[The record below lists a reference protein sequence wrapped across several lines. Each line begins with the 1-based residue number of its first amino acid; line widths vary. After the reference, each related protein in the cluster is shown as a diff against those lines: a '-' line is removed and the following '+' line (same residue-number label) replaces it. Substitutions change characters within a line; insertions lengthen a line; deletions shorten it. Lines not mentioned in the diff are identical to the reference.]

1 MSAAQL
7 DSRAA
12 ADPTR
17 SAWVSA
23 NAGAGKTYTL
33 ANRVTRLLLAGA
45 RPEHI
50 LCLTYTKA
58 AAAEMAGRLFD
69 QLGQWAMADDAALA
83 KRIAEIGAPPRDAE
97 GLKEARRLFALALE
111 TPGGLK
117 IQTIHSFCQYLLA
130 RFPLEAR
137 VPPAF
142 RVLDDQTARELR
154 DDARTRVLERAG
166 SGDDTL
172 AKAAAHLVT
181 HASEARLQ
189 QILDGAL
196 GGDRRKFERFLSSLS
211 EAEDAMAEAV
221 RRAHGAGAG
230 DTCENIASS
239 FIAAIKAEDARLRE
253 VVGWLSSGGKTD
265 VKNADA
271 LLRAIESGSF
281 ENFREAFLTGK
292 GARYASL
299 ATKKLSDA
307 RPDLLQ
313 YLESIADRFLVAEGR
328 YRATHAASLAEA
340 ALTLAAAARHEYAAA
355 KRARGVLDYDDLIIE
370 TLRLL
375 ERDEASGWVL
385 YKLDGGLDHILIDEA
400 QDTSPEQWN
409 IVRKLTEDFFAGKGA
424 RDDDSRGPRTIFA
437 VGDEKQSIFSFQG
450 ADPAQFDINRTL
462 FEARAAENSFV
473 DVQLPVSRR
482 SAPQI
487 LQFVDEVFADPAAR
501 EGVTSAGVNV
511 AHQAHRAEAKG
522 RVEFWPALSPSKTPE
537 PDYWLPVDVE
547 SEASPVVR
555 LADRVAEQ
563 IKSWTNGRMHLP
575 GHKKPISPGDIM
587 VLMPRREPFASELI
601 RQLKRRGVP
610 VAGADRIKLQK
621 QIAVMDLVA
630 LGRFALLPE
639 DDLNLAALLR
649 SPLIGI
655 DEEQLFALSTSRKGM
670 LWRELVDGRGELASF
685 AFAHEF
691 LSESLARA
699 DFAPP
704 YEFYAHVLAARGM
717 RKRLLARLGAEAND
731 AIDEFLSLALAY
743 EGLNTPSLEGFLHWI
758 ERGDAEIKRDMERG
772 RDEVRV
778 MTVHGA
784 KGLEADIVILPDT
797 TSLPDPPGKRGD
809 LLYTDKGVIYPVTD
823 SEAPAAVKAAK
834 AEAEAEALMEHRRLL
849 YVALTRAKD
858 FLYVCGFENKKGVKP
873 GSWYELAQR
882 AAQSLGKAMV
892 RGDDT
897 LRVIGDAE
905 LESAPLSPNVDVPSI
920 TLPGWVLAEPAPE
933 HTTPRLIRPSDAAGL
948 EEPGV
953 FSPAGPKAAARFRRG
968 QLVHTLLARLP
979 DIAPELR
986 RDIALRFLA
995 ARDVASEEAA
1005 ALTDETLAVISDPR
1019 FAAAFA
1025 PTARAEVAIVA
1036 DLPELGLGAR
1046 ASGRI
1051 DRLAVSPD
1059 EVLAIDFKTNR
1070 PPPERAEDVPALY
1083 RTQMALYRAALAKV
1097 FPGRRIACALIWTE
1111 GPRLMA
1117 LPDALLDAEKAHIR
1131 VRLDPG
1137 RHGS

>member
-1 MSAAQL
+1 MTASL

-12 ADPTR
+12 SDPTR

-33 ANRVTRLLLAGA
+33 ANRVARLLLAKA
-45 RPEHI
+45 APQHI

-58 AAAEMAGRLFD
+58 AAAEMAGRLFE
-69 QLGQWAMADDAALA
+69 QLGQWSMANDAELA
-83 KRIAEIGAPPRDAE
+83 QRIADIGAPPSDAE
-97 GLKEARRLFALALE
+97 GLKEARRLFAKALE

-117 IQTIHSFCQYLLA
+117 IQTIHAFCQYLLA
-130 RFPLEAR
+130 RFPLEAG

-154 DDARTRVLERAG
+154 DEARQRVLERAG
-166 SGDDTL
+166 SGDDVLT
-172 AKAAAHLVT
+172 KAAAHLVT
-181 HASEARLQ
+181 HASESRLQ

-196 GGDRRKFERFLSSLS
+196 GGDRRKFERFLSSLP
-211 EAEDAMAEAV
+211 EIDGAIGQAI
-221 RRAHGAGAG
+221 RRAHGAGLD
-230 DTCENIASS
+230 DTCEGIDAE
-239 FIAAIKAEDARLRE
+239 FCGAMKGEDARLRDI
-253 VVGWLSSGGKTD
+253 VSWLASGTKTD
-265 VKNADA
+265 SKRADI
-271 LLRAIESGSF
+271 LLRAIEAGTF
-281 ENFREAFLTGK
+281 ANYRKTFLTGE
-292 GARYASL
+292 GHRFATL
-299 ATKKLSDA
+299 ATKKLTDA

-313 YLESIADRFLVAEGR
+313 YYESISEQFVAAEERF
-328 YRATHAASLAEA
+328 RAAHAASLAEA
-340 ALTLAAAARHEYAAA
+340 ALTLANAALHEYAAA
-355 KRARGVLDYDDLIIE
+355 KRARGVLDYDDLIIA

-409 IVRKLTEDFFAGKGA
+409 IVRKLTEEFFAGKGA
-424 RDDDSRGPRTIFA
+424 RDDVREIRTIFA

-462 FEARAAENSFV
+462 FENRAAENSFV
-473 DVQLPVSRR
+473 DVQLPISRR

-487 LQFVDEVFADPAAR
+487 LQFVDEVFSDPSAR
-501 EGVTSAGVNV
+501 DGVTSSGVNV
-511 AHQAHRAEAKG
+511 AHQAHRADAKG

-555 LADRVAEQ
+555 LADRVASQ
-563 IKSWTNGRMHLP
+563 IKTWTDGRTRLP
-575 GHKKPISPGDIM
+575 GHDKPISPGDIM

-601 RQLKRRGVP
+601 RQLKRRGIP
-610 VAGADRIKLQK
+610 VAGADRIKLQN

-655 DEEQLFALSTSRKGM
+655 DEEQLFALSASRKGL
-670 LWRELVDGRGELASF
+670 LWHELSDRCGEIASF
-685 AFAHEF
+685 AFAHDF
-691 LSESLARA
+691 LTECLARA

-704 YEFYAHVLAARGM
+704 YEFFAHVLAARGM
-717 RKRLLARLGAEAND
+717 RQRLLARLGSEAND

-809 LLYTDKGVIYPVTD
+809 LLYTDKGVVYPVTD
-823 SEAPAAVKAAK
+823 REAPAAVKVAK
-834 AEAEAEALMEHRRLL
+834 AEAAMEALKEHRRLL

-858 FLYVCGFENKKGVKP
+858 FLYVCGFENKNGVKP

-882 AAQSLGKAMV
+882 AAQSLGKTIV
-892 RGDDT
+892 QGDAT
-897 LRVIGDAE
+897 LRVVGDAE
-905 LESAPLSPNVDVPSI
+905 MEAA
-920 TLPGWVLAEPAPE
+920 LPAQIPDAARIALPDWALIEPKPE
-933 HTTPRLIRPSDAAGL
+933 HVTPRLIRPSDAAGL

-953 FSPAGPKAAARFRRG
+953 FSPAGPKAAVRFRRG

-979 DIAPELR
+979 DIAPEHR
-986 RDIALRFLA
+986 RDAALKYLA
-995 ARDVASEEAA
+995 ARNVPPEDAA
-1005 ALTDETLAVISDPR
+1005 GLTDETLAVISDPR
-1019 FAAAFA
+1019 FASAFA
-1025 PTARAEVAIVA
+1025 ATARAEVAIVA
-1036 DLPELGLGAR
+1036 DLPELGSSAR

-1051 DRLAVSPD
+1051 DRLAVSAN

-1070 PPPERAEDVPALY
+1070 PPPERVEDVPALY
-1083 RTQMALYRAALAKV
+1083 RSQMALYRAALAKV

-1117 LPDALLDAEKAHIR
+1117 LPDALLDAETAHIR
-1131 VRLDPG
+1131 ARLDPG
-1137 RHGS
+1137 GHGS

>member
-1 MSAAQL
+1 MSASI

-33 ANRVTRLLLAGA
+33 ANRVARLLLAKA
-45 RPEHI
+45 EPQHI

-69 QLGQWAMADDAALA
+69 QLGQWSMADDPELA
-83 KRIAEIGAPPRDAE
+83 KRIADIGAPPCDTE
-97 GLKEARRLFALALE
+97 GLKDARRLFAKALE

-117 IQTIHSFCQYLLA
+117 IQTIHAFCQYLLA

-137 VPPAF
+137 VPPSF

-154 DDARTRVLERAG
+154 DEARRRVLEQAG
-166 SGDDTL
+166 SGDETL
-172 AKAAAHLVT
+172 ARAAAHLVT
-181 HASEARLQ
+181 HASESRLQ
-189 QILDGAL
+189 HILDGAL
-196 GGDRRKFERFLSSLS
+196 GGDRRKFERFLSSLPDRD
-211 EAEDAMAEAV
+211 DAMAQAV
-221 RRAHGAGAG
+221 RLAHGVREGA
-230 DTCENIASS
+230 TCETISNEFCVAMT
-239 FIAAIKAEDARLRE
+239 AQEVRLRE
-253 VVGWLSSGGKTD
+253 TVSWLSGGTKTD
-265 VKNADA
+265 IKRAEL
-271 LLRAIESGSF
+271 LLRAVETGSY
-281 ENFREAFLTGK
+281 ENFRKAFLTGE
-292 GARYASL
+292 GHRFASL
-299 ATKKLSDA
+299 ATKKLADA
-307 RPDLLQ
+307 NPDLLQ
-313 YLESIADRFLVAEGR
+313 YLESIADRFVAAEECH
-328 YRATHAASLAEA
+328 RAAHAASLAEA
-340 ALTLAAAARHEYAAA
+340 ALTLANAARHEYARA

-375 ERDEASGWVL
+375 DRDEASGWVL

-409 IVRKLTEDFFAGKGA
+409 IVRRLTEEFFAGKGA
-424 RDDDSRGPRTIFA
+424 REEAKGPRTIFA

-462 FEARAAENSFV
+462 FEGRAAENSFV

-501 EGVTSAGVNV
+501 EGVTSPGVDV
-511 AHQAHRAEAKG
+511 AHQAHRADAKG

-555 LADRVAEQ
+555 LADRVASQ
-563 IKSWTNGRMHLP
+563 IKAWTDGRTRLP
-575 GHKKPISPGDIM
+575 GHAKPITPGDIM

-639 DDLNLAALLR
+639 DNLNLAALLR

-655 DEEQLFALSTSRKGM
+655 DEEQLFALSSSRAGL
-670 LWRELVDGRGELASF
+670 LWRELAERRDELASF
-685 AFAHEF
+685 GFAHEF
-691 LSESLARA
+691 LSECLMRA

-704 YEFYAHVLAARGM
+704 YEFYAHALAARGM

-731 AIDEFLSLALAY
+731 AIDEFLSLALSY
-743 EGLNTPSLEGFLHWI
+743 ESLNTPSLEGFLHWI

-823 SEAPAAVKAAK
+823 SEAPAAVKVAK
-834 AEAEAEALMEHRRLL
+834 AAAAVEALKEHRRLL

-858 FLYVCGFENKKGVKP
+858 FLYVCGFENKNGVKP

-882 AAQSLGKAMV
+882 AAQSIGKSIV
-892 RGDDT
+892 QGDAT
-897 LRVIGDAE
+897 LRAIGDAR
-905 LESAPLSPNVDVPSI
+905 LETAPPSATPEAVPI
-920 TLPGWVLAEPAPE
+920 ALPDWAVTVPGPE
-933 HTTPRLIRPSDAAGL
+933 HATPRLIRPSDAAGL

-953 FSPAGPKAAARFRRG
+953 ISPAGPKAAARFRRG

-979 DIAPELR
+979 DVAPVSR
-986 RDIALRFLA
+986 RDIALAFLA
-995 ARDVASEEAA
+995 ARDVPRGEAV
-1005 ALTDETLAVISDPR
+1005 ALADETLAVISDPR
-1019 FAAAFA
+1019 FAEAFA

-1036 DLPELGLGAR
+1036 DLPELGPGAR

-1051 DRLAVSPD
+1051 DRLAVSQT
-1059 EVLAIDFKTNR
+1059 EVSAVDFKTNR
-1070 PPPERAEDVPALY
+1070 PPPQREEDVPALY
-1083 RTQMALYRAALAKV
+1083 RAQMALYRAALKKV

-1111 GPRLMA
+1111 GPRLME
-1117 LPDALLDAEKAHIR
+1117 LSDTLLDAETAHIR
-1131 VRLDPG
+1131 ARLDPG
-1137 RHGS
+1137 GYGS

>member
-1 MSAAQL
+1 MSVL

-33 ANRVTRLLLAGA
+33 ANRVARLLLADA
-45 RPEHI
+45 KPERI

-58 AAAEMAGRLFD
+58 AAAEMSGRLFG
-69 QLGQWAMADDAALA
+69 QLGQWAMADDAELA
-83 KRIAEIGAPPRDAE
+83 KRIAEIGAPLHDEE
-97 GLKEARRLFALALE
+97 GLKKARRLFAQALE

-117 IQTIHSFCQYLLA
+117 IQTIHAFCQYLLA
-130 RFPLEAR
+130 RFPLEAG
-137 VPPAF
+137 VPPSF

-154 DDARTRVLERAG
+154 DEARMHVLERAG
-166 SGDDTL
+166 SGDDVL

-181 HASEARLQ
+181 HASEWRLQ

-196 GGDRRKFERFLSSLS
+196 GGDRRKFERFLSSLPDG
-211 EAEDAMAEAV
+211 EDVMARAI
-221 RRAHGAGAG
+221 RRAHGAGET
-230 DTCENIASS
+230 DTCESITLELSTAM
-239 FIAAIKAEDARLRE
+239 KAEDVRLRE
-253 VVGWLSSGGKTD
+253 IVRWLSSGTKTD
-265 VKNADA
+265 VKRAE
-271 LLRAIESGSF
+271 LLLCAIETESYD
-281 ENFREAFLTGK
+281 NFRRAFLTGDGK
-292 GARYASL
+292 RFASL
-299 ATKKLSDA
+299 ATKKLADA

-313 YLESIADRFLVAEGR
+313 LFESISERFVAAEECH
-328 YRATHAASLAEA
+328 RAAHAASLAEA
-340 ALTLAAAARHEYAAA
+340 ALTLAGAARHEYAAA

-370 TLRLL
+370 TLQLL
-375 ERDEASGWVL
+375 DREEASGWVL

-400 QDTSPEQWN
+400 QDTSPEQWR
-409 IVRKLTEDFFAGKGA
+409 IVRRLTEEFFAGKGG
-424 RDDDSRGPRTIFA
+424 RDDARSPRTIFA

-450 ADPAQFDINRTL
+450 ADPAQFDVNRKL
-462 FEARAAENSFV
+462 FEAQAVESSFV

-482 SAPQI
+482 SAPEI
-487 LQFVDEVFADPAAR
+487 LQFVDEVFADPDAR
-501 EGVTSAGVNV
+501 NGVTSSGVDV
-511 AHQAHRAEAKG
+511 AHQAHRTDAKG
-522 RVEFWPALSPSKTPE
+522 RVEFWPALSPSKTPD

-555 LADRVAEQ
+555 LADRVAGQ
-563 IKSWTNGRMHLP
+563 IKSWTDGRTRLP
-575 GHKKPISPGDIM
+575 DHDKPISPGDIM

-610 VAGADRIKLQK
+610 VAGADRIKLQN

-649 SPLIGI
+649 SPLIGV
-655 DEEQLFALSTSRKGM
+655 DEEQLFALSALRRGG
-670 LWRELVDGRGELASF
+670 LWQELADRRGELVSF
-685 AFAHEF
+685 GFAYEF
-691 LSESLARA
+691 LSECLARA

-797 TSLPDPPGKRGD
+797 TSLPDPPGRRGD
-809 LLYTDKGVIYPVTD
+809 LLYTDYGVIYPLTD
-823 SEAPAAVKAAK
+823 SEAPAAVKVAK
-834 AEAEAEALMEHRRLL
+834 AEAAIEALKEHRRLL

-858 FLYVCGFENKKGVKP
+858 FLYVCGFENKNGVKS

-882 AAQSLGKAMV
+882 AAQSLGKAVV
-892 RGDDT
+892 RGGDT
-897 LRVIGDAE
+897 LRVVGNADVEA
-905 LESAPLSPNVDVPSI
+905 APASPNLDVPPI
-920 TLPGWVLAEPAPE
+920 VLPTWVLAEPNPE

-948 EEPGV
+948 EDPGV

-979 DIAPELR
+979 DIAPENR
-986 RDIALRFLA
+986 RAIALAYLA
-995 ARDVASEEAA
+995 ARDVPPEEAA
-1005 ALTDETLAVISDPR
+1005 SLTDETFAVISDPR

-1036 DLPELGLGAR
+1036 DLPELGPGAR

-1051 DRLAVSPD
+1051 DRLAVSAN

-1083 RTQMALYRAALAKV
+1083 RAQMALYRAALAKV

-1117 LPDALLDAEKAHIR
+1117 LDDALLDAETAHIR
-1131 VRLDPG
+1131 TRLDPG
-1137 RHGS
+1137 GYGS

>member
-1 MSAAQL
+1 MSAAPL

-45 RPEHI
+45 KPEHI

-69 QLGQWAMADDAALA
+69 QLGQWAMADDAELVQ
-83 KRIAEIGAPPRDAE
+83 RIAEIGAPPRDAE

-117 IQTIHSFCQYLLA
+117 IQTIHAFCQYLLA

-137 VPPAF
+137 VPPSF

-154 DDARTRVLERAG
+154 DEARTRVLERAG

-172 AKAAAHLVT
+172 ANAAAHLVT
-181 HASEARLQ
+181 HSSESRLQ

-196 GGDRRKFERFLSSLS
+196 GGDRRKFERFLSSLPES
-211 EAEDAMAEAV
+211 DNAMTLAV
-221 RRAHGAGAG
+221 RRAHGAGAN
-230 DTCENIASS
+230 DTCEG
-239 FIAAIKAEDARLRE
+239 IAAEFCAAMKGEDARLRE
-253 VVGWLSSGGKTD
+253 VASWLSSGGKTD
-265 VKNADA
+265 VKRGEA
-271 LLRAIESGSF
+271 LLRAVESGSF
-281 ENFREAFLTGK
+281 DDFRKAFLTGE
-292 GARYASL
+292 GNRFASL
-299 ATKKLSDA
+299 VTKKLSEA

-313 YLESIADRFLVAEGR
+313 YFESIAERFLAAEES
-328 YRATHAASLAEA
+328 YRAAHAASLAEA
-340 ALTLAAAARHEYAAA
+340 ALTLANAARHEYAKA
-355 KRARGVLDYDDLIIE
+355 KRARGVLDYDDLIIQ

-375 ERDEASGWVL
+375 DREEASGWVL

-400 QDTSPEQWN
+400 QDTSPEQWQ
-409 IVRKLTEDFFAGKGA
+409 IVRRLTEEFFAGKGA
-424 RDDDSRGPRTIFA
+424 RDDAKGPRTIFA

-501 EGVTSAGVNV
+501 EGVTSPGIDV
-511 AHQAHRAEAKG
+511 AHQAHRAEAEG
-522 RVEFWPALSPSKTPE
+522 RVEFWPALSPAKTPE

-555 LADRVAEQ
+555 LADRVAGQ
-563 IKSWTNGRMHLP
+563 IKSWTDGRKRLP
-575 GHKKPISPGDIM
+575 GHDKPIGPGDIM

-610 VAGADRIKLQK
+610 VAGADRIRLQH

-630 LGRFALLPE
+630 LGRFVLLPE

-655 DEEQLFALSTSRKGM
+655 DEEHLFSLSASRKGF
-670 LWRELVDGRGELASF
+670 LWRELAERRGELPAF

-691 LSESLARA
+691 LSECLARA
-699 DFAPP
+699 DFVPP
-704 YEFYAHVLAARGM
+704 YEFYAHVLAAPGKR
-717 RKRLLARLGAEAND
+717 RRLLVRLGAEAND

-743 EGLNTPSLEGFLHWI
+743 EGLNTPSLEGFLHWL

-809 LLYTDKGVIYPVTD
+809 LLYTDHGVIYPVTD
-823 SEAPAAVKAAK
+823 SAAPAAVKAAK
-834 AEAEAEALMEHRRLL
+834 AEAAAEALKEHRRLL

-858 FLYVCGFENKKGVKP
+858 FLYVCGFENKKGVRE

-882 AAQSLGKAMV
+882 AAQSLGKAV
-892 RGDDT
+892 AHGEDT

-905 LESAPLSPNVDVPSI
+905 METALPAPSPEPPRI
-920 TLPGWVLAEPAPE
+920 ALPQWVAAEPAPE
-933 HTTPRLIRPSDAAGL
+933 HITPRLIRPSDAAGL

-979 DIAPELR
+979 EIEPESR
-986 RDIALRFLA
+986 RDVALAYLA
-995 ARDVASEEAA
+995 ARDVLPEEAD
-1005 ALTDETLAVISDPR
+1005 ALAEETLAVISDPR
-1019 FAAAFA
+1019 FAAAFT

-1051 DRLAVSPD
+1051 DRLAVSAD

-1070 PPPERAEDVPALY
+1070 PPPERVEDVPVLY
-1083 RTQMALYRAALAKV
+1083 RAQMALYRAALAKV

-1117 LPDALLDAEKAHIR
+1117 LDDALLDAETAHIR
-1131 VRLDPG
+1131 TRLDPG
-1137 RHGS
+1137 GYGS

>member
-1 MSAAQL
+1 MSALL

-45 RPEHI
+45 RPERI

-69 QLGQWAMADDAALA
+69 QLGQWAMASDVDLVE
-83 KRIAEIGAPPRDAE
+83 RIAEIGAPPRDTV

-130 RFPLEAR
+130 RFPLEAG
-137 VPPAF
+137 VPPSF

-154 DDARTRVLERAG
+154 DEARTRVLERAG
-166 SGDDTL
+166 SGDETL

-181 HASEARLQ
+181 HASEWRLQ

-196 GGDRRKFERFLSSLS
+196 GGDRRKLERFLSSLPGGD
-211 EAEDAMAEAV
+211 AAMAQAV
-221 RRAHGAGAG
+221 RTAHGARG
-230 DTCENIASS
+230 DETCESIALE
-239 FIAAIKAEDARLRE
+239 FCAAMKAEDAHLRE
-253 VVGWLSSGGKTD
+253 MASWLSSGTKTD

-271 LLRAIESGSF
+271 LLRAIQTGSF
-281 ENFREAFLTGK
+281 ESFRAAFLTGK
-292 GARYASL
+292 GTRFASL
-299 ATKKLSDA
+299 ATKKLAEA

-313 YLESIADRFLVAEGR
+313 YYESIVDRFLAAEEC
-328 YRATHAASLAEA
+328 YRAAHAASLADA
-340 ALTLAAAARHEYAAA
+340 ALTLASAARHEYAAA

-375 ERDEASGWVL
+375 DRDEASGWVL

-409 IVRKLTEDFFAGKGA
+409 IVRRLTEEFFAGKGA
-424 RDDDSRGPRTIFA
+424 RDDEKEPRTIFA

-462 FEARAAENSFV
+462 FEARAAENAFV

-501 EGVTSAGVNV
+501 EGVTSPGVEV
-511 AHQAHRAEAKG
+511 AHQAHRADAKG

-555 LADRVAEQ
+555 LADRVAGQ
-563 IKSWTNGRMHLP
+563 IKIWTDGHTRLP
-575 GHKKPISPGDIM
+575 GHDKPITPGDIM

-610 VAGADRIKLQK
+610 VAGADRIKLQN

-655 DEEQLFALSTSRKGM
+655 DEEQLFALSASRSGI
-670 LWRELVDGRGELASF
+670 LWRELAERRDELDSF
-685 AFAHEF
+685 IFAHEF
-691 LSESLARA
+691 LSECLARA

-717 RKRLLARLGAEAND
+717 RKRLLVRLGAEAND

-743 EGLNTPSLEGFLHWI
+743 EGFNTPSLEGFLHWI
-758 ERGDAEIKRDMERG
+758 ERGDVEIKRDMERG

-809 LLYTDKGVIYPVTD
+809 LLYTDHGVIYPVTD
-823 SEAPAAVKAAK
+823 SQAPAAVKVAK
-834 AEAEAEALMEHRRLL
+834 AEAAAEALKEHRRLL

-858 FLYVCGFENKKGVKP
+858 FLYVCGFENKNGVKP

-882 AAQSLGKAMV
+882 AAQSLGKTV
-892 RGDDT
+892 VQGDAT

-905 LESAPLSPNVDVPSI
+905 MEAAPPSSSLEVPRVLLPDWALS
-920 TLPGWVLAEPAPE
+920 EPKPE
-933 HTTPRLIRPSDAAGL
+933 WTTPRLIRPSDAAGL
-948 EEPGV
+948 EEPGAL
-953 FSPAGPKAAARFRRG
+953 SPAGPKAAARFRRG

-986 RDIALRFLA
+986 RDIALAFLA
-995 ARDVASEEAA
+995 ARDVPLEEAA
-1005 ALTDETLAVISDPR
+1005 GLTDETLAVISDPR
-1019 FAAAFA
+1019 FVAAFA
-1025 PTARAEVAIVA
+1025 LSARAEVAIVA
-1036 DLPELGLGAR
+1036 DLPELGVGAR

-1051 DRLAVSPD
+1051 DRLAVSAD

-1070 PPPERAEDVPALY
+1070 PPPERVEDVPALY

-1117 LPDALLDAEKAHIR
+1117 LPDALLDAETAHIR
-1131 VRLDPG
+1131 ARLDPG
-1137 RHGS
+1137 GHGS

>member
-1 MSAAQL
+1 MSASL

-12 ADPTR
+12 SDPTR

-33 ANRVTRLLLAGA
+33 ANRVARLLLAKA
-45 RPEHI
+45 PPEKI

-58 AAAEMAGRLFD
+58 AAAEMAGRLFE
-69 QLGQWAMADDAALA
+69 QLGQWSMADDTDLA
-83 KRIAEIGAPPRDAE
+83 KRIADIGAPPCDTE
-97 GLKEARRLFALALE
+97 GLKEARRLFAKALE

-130 RFPLEAR
+130 RFPLEAG
-137 VPPAF
+137 VPPSF

-154 DDARTRVLERAG
+154 DEARQRVLERAG
-166 SGDDTL
+166 SGDEAL

-181 HASEARLQ
+181 HASESRLQ

-196 GGDRRKFERFLSSLS
+196 GGDRRKFERFLSSLP
-211 EAEDAMAEAV
+211 EADGAMARAV
-221 RRAHGAGAG
+221 RAAHGANAD
-230 DTCENIASS
+230 DTCEGV
-239 FIAAIKAEDARLRE
+239 AAEFCAAMKAKEPRLRE
-253 VVGWLSSGGKTD
+253 IASWLSAGTKTD
-265 VKNADA
+265 IKNARD
-271 LLRAIESGSF
+271 LLRAIETGSF
-281 ENFREAFLTGK
+281 ESFRDAFLTGK
-292 GARYASL
+292 GTRYATL
-299 ATKKLSDA
+299 ATKKLADA

-313 YLESIADRFLVAEGR
+313 SFEAIVDCFMAAEER
-328 YRATHAASLAEA
+328 HRAAHAASLAEA
-340 ALTLAAAARHEYAAA
+340 ALTLAGAALREYAAA

-375 ERDEASGWVL
+375 DREEASGWVL

-409 IVRKLTEDFFAGKGA
+409 IVRRLTEEFFAGKGA
-424 RDDDSRGPRTIFA
+424 RDDARGPRTIFA

-462 FEARAAENSFV
+462 FEGRAAENSFV

-501 EGVTSAGVNV
+501 EGVTSGGADV
-511 AHQAHRAEAKG
+511 AHQAHRADAQG
-522 RVEFWPALSPSKTPE
+522 RVEFWPALSPSKVPE

-555 LADRVAEQ
+555 LADRVAGQ
-563 IKSWTNGRMHLP
+563 IKTWTDGRTQLP
-575 GHKKPISPGDIM
+575 GHNKPISPGDIM

-610 VAGADRIKLQK
+610 VAGADRIKLQN

-655 DEEQLFALSTSRKGM
+655 DEEQLFALSASRKGP
-670 LWRELVDGRGELASF
+670 LWRELTERRNELASF

-691 LSESLARA
+691 LSECLSRA

-704 YEFYAHVLAARGM
+704 FEFYAHVLAARGM

-809 LLYTDKGVIYPVTD
+809 LLYTDKSVIYPVTD
-823 SEAPAAVKAAK
+823 SAAPAAVKLAK
-834 AEAEAEALMEHRRLL
+834 AGAADEALKEHRRLL

-858 FLYVCGFENKKGVKP
+858 CLYVCGFENKNGVKP

-882 AAQSLGKAMV
+882 AAQSLGKAVV

-905 LESAPLSPNVDVPSI
+905 TETAPPSASPESPRIL
-920 TLPGWVLAEPAPE
+920 LPDWATAEPRPE
-933 HTTPRLIRPSDAAGL
+933 HAAPRLIRPSDAAGL

-986 RDIALRFLA
+986 RDIALAFLA
-995 ARDVASEEAA
+995 ARDVKPEEAA
-1005 ALTDETLAVISDPR
+1005 ALADETLAVISDSR

-1025 PTARAEVAIVA
+1025 PSARAEVAIVA
-1036 DLPELGLGAR
+1036 DLPALGFGAR

-1051 DRLAVSPD
+1051 DRLAVSAED
-1059 EVLAIDFKTNR
+1059 VLAIDFKTNR
-1070 PPPERAEDVPALY
+1070 PPPERLEDVPTLY

-1117 LPDALLDAEKAHIR
+1117 LPDALLDAETAHIR
-1131 VRLDPG
+1131 ARLDPG
-1137 RHGS
+1137 GHGS